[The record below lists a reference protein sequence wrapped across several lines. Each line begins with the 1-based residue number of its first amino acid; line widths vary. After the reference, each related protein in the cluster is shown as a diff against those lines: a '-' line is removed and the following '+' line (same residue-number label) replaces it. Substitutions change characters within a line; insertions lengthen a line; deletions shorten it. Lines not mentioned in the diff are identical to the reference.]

1 MDDKYITLPDDG
13 SDNKKDLRLDSAP
26 DSAQI
31 LITHEGVIKYL
42 NFSSSIT
49 DPIQG
54 LNNAIG
60 VKQDEIANIKAS
72 GIYALIDDNTQLINE
87 INEKIGSPEI
97 GTSDASG
104 MYKRFE
110 NLEANIEIL
119 EDTPTFKGYQLE
131 FINTEDERANLLK
144 ENAEFSYDLSKIKS
158 NIANMNTTILNN
170 QQYLFEIYLGLI
182 YIPKEKITDTIS
194 EQELNYTAIFD
205 LNSIYHSSN
214 KNSIIQLPFTNT
226 ILIFKF
232 DFSGNTIKFSIKGT
246 KDTDKIKNNEIFI
259 NHGVF
264 KAHILES
271 I

>member
-1 MDDKYITLPDDG
+1 MDNKYIILPDDG
-13 SDNKKDLRLDSAP
+13 SEDKNNLRLDYAP
-26 DSAQI
+26 DSTQV

-54 LNNAIG
+54 LSSAIG
-60 VKQDEIANIKAS
+60 VKKDEISDVKAS

-87 INEKIGSPEI
+87 INEKIGSPEM
-97 GTSDASG
+97 GASDASG

-110 NLEANIEIL
+110 DLETDVKTFQ
-119 EDTPTFKGYQLE
+119 DTPTFKGYQLE
-131 FINTEDERANLLK
+131 FINTKDEKINLLK
-144 ENAEFSYDLSKIKS
+144 ENVEFSYDLSKIK
-158 NIANMNTTILNN
+158 NYIPNMNTALQNS
-170 QQYLFEIYLGLI
+170 QEYLFEICLGLI
-182 YIPKEKITDTIS
+182 YIPTEKIVDTILN
-194 EQELNYTAIFD
+194 QELNYTITFD
-205 LNSIYHSSN
+205 LNSIYHSNN
-214 KNSIIQLPFTNT
+214 KISIIQLPFTNT

-246 KDTDKIKNNEIFI
+246 KDTDKIKNNEVFV

>member
-1 MDDKYITLPDDG
+1 MNDKYITLPDDG
-13 SDNKKDLRLDSAP
+13 SDNKINLRLDSAP

-54 LNNAIG
+54 LSNAIG
-60 VKQDEIANIKAS
+60 EKKDETPKDKD
-72 GIYALIDDNTQLINE
+72 IYTLINDNTTLINE
-87 INEKIGSPEI
+87 INEKIGSPKI

-104 MYKRFE
+104 IYKRFE
-110 NLEANIEIL
+110 DLEADIEIL
-119 EDTPTFKGYQLE
+119 KDTPTFKGYQLE
-131 FINTEDERANLLK
+131 FINTEDERINLLK
-144 ENAEFSYDLSKIKS
+144 ENAEFSYDLSKIKN

-182 YIPKEKITDTIS
+182 YTPKEKITDTIS
-194 EQELNYTAIFD
+194 GQELNYTVTFD

-232 DFSGNTIKFSIKGT
+232 NFSGNTIKFSIKGT
-246 KDTDKIKNNEIFI
+246 KDTDKIKDNEIFI

-264 KAHILES
+264 KAHMLGS